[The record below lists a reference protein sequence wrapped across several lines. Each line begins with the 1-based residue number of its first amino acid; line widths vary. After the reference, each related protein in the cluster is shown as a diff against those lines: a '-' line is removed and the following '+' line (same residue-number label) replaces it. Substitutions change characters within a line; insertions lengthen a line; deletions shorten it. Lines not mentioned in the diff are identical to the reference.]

1 MNQSF
6 FVLFVLGIC
15 IALLAVMIWGW
26 VRWAKHREPRTAF
39 STLSLVGFILATA
52 SGLLAI
58 SAMLYARAGGGFLF
72 YDPSLVRIYRLGVIL
87 SLAAMAFAIVG
98 LWRPSPLRWHAP
110 LCAVGTLVF
119 WLAAAGSE

>member
-1 MNQSF
+1 
-6 FVLFVLGIC
+6 
-15 IALLAVMIWGW
+15 
-26 VRWAKHREPRTAF
+26 
-39 STLSLVGFILATA
+39 
-52 SGLLAI
+52 
-58 SAMLYARAGGGFLF
+58 MLYARAGGGFLF